1 MNGFKTQKSKDPTM
15 ECSVCYS
22 ANSNCNLVCGHSFC
36 TGCIKT
42 WYNKG
47 NKSCPMCRGNIYF
60 KGMPRKQWDH
70 EHIEEK
76 KELIFQQAFDET
88 LDYLPPRAAIRELRA
103 LENTFN
109 AIRDETPIEDL
120 DWIINET
127 GDYYSS
133 RKMRKPTQ
141 YGNIGEYK
149 NERGLQRGNRAGR
162 RVSRW

>member
-1 MNGFKTQKSKDPTM
+1 M

-22 ANSNCNLVCGHSFC
+22 ANSNCNLVCGHAFC

-60 KGMPRKQWDH
+60 KGMPRKQWDQDH
-70 EHIEEK
+70 LEEK
-76 KELIFQQAFDET
+76 KELIFQKAFDET
-88 LDYLPPRAAIRELRA
+88 LEFLPPRAAIRELKA
-103 LENTFN
+103 LEETFFT
-109 AIRDETPIEDL
+109 IKHETPLDDL

-133 RKMRKPTQ
+133 RRDRKVTQ
-141 YGNIGEYK
+141 YGNIGEAKNSRGAYK
-149 NERGLQRGNRAGR
+149 GNNRAGR
-162 RVSRW
+162 KVSRW